1 MDQDIKI
8 HQDTS
13 VDHIAGKLWE
23 AAPFLIQYLQCDL
36 VNRLEQSCYRT
47 FSVLELGSGTGYV
60 GIHMARMLS
69 KIVQSGVQNAFNV
82 VLTDI
87 EAALPLIQSNI
98 SRNLHLMDEKVM
110 LSKKEQYQHLHF
122 GQYGVWEAL
131 EILDQLVDSSD
142 PDTENSQLV
151 HALQSAEAA
160 RKSGESRLMQL
171 TCLIHDLGKLLALKG
186 GEPQWAVV
194 GDTFPVGC
202 RFDERV
208 VYHQYFAE
216 QGNPDLHHP
225 VYSTLHGIYK
235 PHCGLSQVHMSWG
248 HDEYLYQVCRP
259 YLPEEALY
267 AIRYHSFYSAHREG
281 AYSYLLDERDHQ
293 MMPFLKSFNKYD
305 LYSKADNP
313 ISVQELMPYYTQ
325 LISEYFPEKIQF

>member
-1 MDQDIKI
+1 MVRQATPLDLYEELETDLQARYLKESTDQIKFR
-8 HQDTS
+8 QYQEASDS
-13 VDHIAGKLWE
+13 VKDFYRQNHKN
-23 AAPFLIQYLQCDL
+23 QTLQF
-36 VNRLEQSCYRT
+36 V
-47 FSVLELGSGTGYV
+47 
-60 GIHMARMLS
+60 
-69 KIVQSGVQNAFNV
+69 
-82 VLTDI
+82 
-87 EAALPLIQSNI
+87 
-98 SRNLHLMDEKVM
+98 
-110 LSKKEQYQHLHF
+110 LSKKEQYQNLHF

-131 EILDQLVDSSD
+131 EILDQLIDSSD

-160 RKSGESRLMQL
+160 KKNGESRLMQL

-208 VYHQYFAE
+208 VYHYYFAE
-216 QGNPDLHHP
+216 QENPDLHHP
-225 VYSTLHGIYK
+225 IYSTLHGIYK

-267 AIRYHSFYSAHREG
+267 AIRYHSFYAAHKEG
-281 AYSYLLDERDHQ
+281 AYSYLLDEHDNQ

-313 ISVQELMPYYTQ
+313 ISVQELKPYYTQ

>member
-1 MDQDIKI
+1 MDHDII
-8 HQDTS
+8 IYQDTS
-13 VDHIAGKLWE
+13 VDRIAGKLWE
-23 AAPFLIQYLQCDL
+23 AAPFLIKYLQCDL
-36 VNRLEQSCYRT
+36 ANILEQNRYKR

-60 GIHMARMLS
+60 GIHVARILS
-69 KIVQSGVQNAFNV
+69 NMVQSGLQVACNV

-87 EAALPLIQSNI
+87 EAALPLIQNNI
-98 SRNLHLMDEKVM
+98 SF
-110 LSKKEQYQHLHF
+110 LSKKEQYQNLHF

-160 RKSGESRLMQL
+160 KKNGESRLMQL

-208 VYHQYFAE
+208 VYHYYFAE
-216 QGNPDLHHP
+216 QENPDLHHP
-225 VYSTLHGIYK
+225 IYSTLHGIYK

-259 YLPEEALY
+259 YLPQEALY
-267 AIRYHSFYSAHREG
+267 AIRYHSFYAAHKES
-281 AYSYLLDERDHQ
+281 AYSYLLDEHDNQ
-293 MMPFLKSFNKYD
+293 MMPFLKSFNQYD

-313 ISVQELMPYYTQ
+313 ISVQEMKPYYNQ